1 MQMRILGS
9 LQRTPPNRCESL
21 SHFCGAGA
29 RCPLKKW
36 GGLIGRIAFQRMQ
49 RVMGQS
55 TVSKARQP
63 GKSWWVVYLDAA
75 AGAESIDH
83 LALLAEVRSDQRS
96 AAQTA
101 QIKSTVTW
109 QARSASQASEL

>member
-1 MQMRILGS
+1 
-9 LQRTPPNRCESL
+9 
-21 SHFCGAGA
+21 
-29 RCPLKKW
+29 
-36 GGLIGRIAFQRMQ
+36 
-49 RVMGQS
+49 MGQS

-96 AAQTA
+96 AAQDCAKQIHCRMASA
-101 QIKSTVTW
+101 QC
-109 QARSASQASEL
+109 QLASEL